1 MIVMRSVIV
10 LARIPNVDA
19 NATLVVHV
27 SKRLPDTF
35 AGGVGAFVV
44 CCSA

>member
-10 LARIPNVDA
+10 LARIPIVDA
-19 NATLVVHV
+19 NAIRVVHV
-27 SKRLPDTF
+27 SKPLPDTF
-35 AGGVGAFVV
+35 AGGAGAFVV